1 MLQLPVEIKNLTF
14 TYRGSQELLF
24 NEAELTL
31 RPGEVSILAGC
42 NGSGKSTLLQLIL
55 GDLSP
60 GQGEIRLFGCNPMGL
75 NRIPEVGFV
84 AEPLHFY
91 SSPIPTKLTGVE
103 VANWLKVIDGIEPD
117 VFYSKID
124 ELQLNRGVLK
134 RCLASYSKGER
145 QRFLLAVVLS
155 RSPRLILADEPMEG
169 LDSQCRLLIGSQ
181 FRKFAHDGG
190 TVLWV
195 SHHIGET
202 LFFADRYFTLEDKKI
217 VERSSGRYS
226 VDIKTEEQHSSV
238 SLASLMQL
246 PTLAQ
251 QRLENANQ
259 VSFVITQNKE

>member
-1 MLQLPVEIKNLTF
+1 MKTLPVEINNLTF
-14 TYRGSQELLF
+14 AYGGSQELLF
-24 NEAELTL
+24 NEVELSL
-31 RPGEVSILAGC
+31 NPGEVGILAGC

-55 GDLSP
+55 GYFPP
-60 GQGEIRLFGCNPMGL
+60 GQGEIRLFGCNPMAL

-84 AEPLHFY
+84 AEPLHFC
-91 SSPIPTKLTGVE
+91 SSPIPTKLTGTE
-103 VANWLKVIDGIEPD
+103 VAYWLKVLDGIEPE

-124 ELQLNRGVLK
+124 QLELKRDVLK
-134 RCLASYSKGER
+134 RRLSSYSKGER

-169 LDSQCRLLIGSQ
+169 LDSRCRFLIGSQ
-181 FRKFAHDGG
+181 FREFADDGG
-190 TVLWV
+190 TVFWV

-202 LFFADRYFTLEDKKI
+202 LFFADRYFTLENKKI
-217 VERSSGRYS
+217 VERLNGQYRI
-226 VDIKTEEQHSSV
+226 DIITDQQQSSV

-251 QRLENANQ
+251 QQLANANQ